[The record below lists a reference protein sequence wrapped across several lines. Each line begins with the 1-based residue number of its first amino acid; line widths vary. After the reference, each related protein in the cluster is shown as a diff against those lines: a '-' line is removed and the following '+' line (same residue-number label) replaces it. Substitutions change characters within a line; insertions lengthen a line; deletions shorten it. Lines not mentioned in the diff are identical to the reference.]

1 MGDFLVSGLGR
12 VAFEPNPEGRWDV
25 QLPSASGGLRV
36 DFNVRGSEM
45 TQALLDRV
53 THFVAERE
61 RFDRIA
67 RAAILADHAEDPDF
81 IPGREYLAHH
91 VEEFSPEERR
101 RYFGAAAPQAIGLTQ
116 LLAALQ
122 LVRIGL
128 YPESEDAVAVFD
140 YTIDRRAT
148 DYLLVANFN
157 AAGKLLD
164 IDMES

>member
-1 MGDFLVSGLGR
+1 MGDFLISGLGK
-12 VAFEPNPEGRWDV
+12 VAFEPSPEGRWDV
-25 QLPSASGGLRV
+25 PLTGAPGGLTV

-53 THFVAERE
+53 ARFVAERE
-61 RFDRIA
+61 RFDDIA
-67 RAAILADHAEDPDF
+67 RTAILADHAEDPDF
-81 IPGREYLAHH
+81 SPGREYLAHH
-91 VEEFSPEERR
+91 VGEFSPEERR
-101 RYFGAAAPQAIGLTQ
+101 RYFGAVAAEAIGLRE

-128 YPESEDAVAVFD
+128 YPESEDAVAVLD

-148 DYLLVANFN
+148 DYLLVAKFN
-157 AAGKLLD
+157 AAGKLLG

>member
-1 MGDFLVSGLGR
+1 MGDFLISGLGR
-12 VAFEPNPEGRWDV
+12 VAFEPSPAGRWDV
-25 QLPSASGGLRV
+25 PLTSAPGGLKV

-53 THFVAERE
+53 ASFVAERE

-81 IPGREYLAHH
+81 IPGREYLAH

-101 RYFGAAAPQAIGLTQ
+101 RYFGTEAAGAIGLKQ

-128 YPESEDAVAVFD
+128 YPESEDAVAVLD
-140 YTIDRRAT
+140 YTIDRRVT
-148 DYLLVANFN
+148 DYLLVAKFN
-157 AAGKLLD
+157 AAEKLLE
-164 IDMES
+164 INMES

>member
-1 MGDFLVSGLGR
+1 MGDFLISGLGR
-12 VAFEPNPEGRWDV
+12 VAFEPNPVGRWDFP
-25 QLPSASGGLRV
+25 LASAPGALSV

-53 THFVAERE
+53 ARFVAERE

-67 RAAILADHAEDPDF
+67 RAAILADHADDPDF

-101 RYFGAAAPQAIGLTQ
+101 RYFGTAAAGDIGLEH

-128 YPESEDAVAVFD
+128 YPESKDAVAVLD

-157 AAGKLLD
+157 AVGKLLD